1 MNKDLNRQP
10 CEIYSRVC
18 GWIVP
23 RSAMNPGK
31 LSERKSMLPYDY
43 QISLEHQFRD

>member
-18 GWIVP
+18 GWI
-23 RSAMNPGK
+23 ATQCQNPGK
-31 LSERKSMLPYDY
+31 QSERAQMKVYDY
-43 QISLEHQFRD
+43 EVALEHQFLD

>member
-31 LSERKSMLPYDY
+31 QSERQQMKVYDY
-43 QISLEHQFRD
+43 GVSLEHQFLV

>member
-1 MNKDLNRQP
+1 MNKELNRTP

-31 LSERKSMLPYDY
+31 QSERRQMLPYDY
-43 QISLEHQFRD
+43 QIAMEHQFLQ